1 MKKSPLFFANPLC
14 PKAVKVAARQPQC
27 PQRRRQRGATAI
39 EYGVIV
45 ALIAAALF
53 FVFGAGDAGG
63 GSLAD
68 MISSLLDDVK
78 TTLGI
83 TGSAGD

>member
-1 MKKSPLFFANPLC
+1 MKKSPLFFANPLS
-14 PKAVKVAARQPQC
+14 PKAVKSAARHPQH
-27 PQRRRQRGATAI
+27 RRQRGATAI

-53 FVFGAGDAGG
+53 FVFGAGEGSG

-83 TGSAGD
+83 TDS